1 MTTKVKKT
9 KAKSKTTVETKD
21 EDYVF
26 PPTKDKTP
34 TLTKVEPKEQPKS
47 TLWKPLGSD
56 TEVLPVPG
64 GVVIARGGT
73 MVFTPK
79 VRLKKNVQGDWTL
92 VS

>member
-21 EDYVF
+21 EDYMF

-34 TLTKVEPKEQPKS
+34 TLPTTKSKTVEG
-47 TLWKPLGSD
+47 LWKPLDGS
-56 TEVLPVPG
+56 TSVLPVPG